1 MKSFLTGLAFG
12 FGLGVLFAPMSGQE
26 FRDTVSTRAGE
37 IADTARDQYA
47 NVRDTAGAAIT
58 SIRGESDRRTG
69 TE

>member
-1 MKSFLTGLAFG
+1 MKSFLTGVAFG

-26 FRDTVSTRAGE
+26 FRDTVSNRAGE

-47 NVRDTAGAAIT
+47 NVRDTAGAAIA